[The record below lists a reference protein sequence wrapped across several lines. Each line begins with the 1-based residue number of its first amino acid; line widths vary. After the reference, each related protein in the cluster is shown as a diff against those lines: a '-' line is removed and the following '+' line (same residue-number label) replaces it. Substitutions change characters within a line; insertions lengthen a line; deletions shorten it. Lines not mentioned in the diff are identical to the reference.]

1 MDLTTKPTP
10 TASVGCIRVKNGSS
24 LEINDADLRV
34 GVERADGSNHQVVP
48 SANGEDGGCLR
59 HSVTFQ
65 NRNADEV
72 EKFVHV
78 GLQGTTAGYSAPE
91 FATHNGAEFF
101 KNQAIQKESRQ
112 DG

>member
-1 MDLTTKPTP
+1 MDLPTKSSPED
-10 TASVGCIRVKNGSS
+10 SVGGIRVKNGSS
-24 LEINDADLRV
+24 LEIDDADLRV

-65 NRNADEV
+65 NRDADEV
-72 EKFVHV
+72 EKFVHM
-78 GLQGTTAGYSAPE
+78 GLQGTTAGYASAK
-91 FATHNGAEFF
+91 FAPHNSAEFF
-101 KNQAIQKESRQ
+101 ENQAIQKESRQ